1 MARRRL
7 RPEEQALWNKVA
19 QTATPLKRNVL
30 PMPLEVQKPDRR
42 EGHSTKP
49 ATRIETFQVGSK
61 APTSRD
67 HDLLQTLPERL
78 QGAPVAMDRKAFGKL
93 KRGKLS
99 PEAKI
104 DLHGMSLAQA
114 HPALLHFIMASHAS
128 RRRLVLVITGKGK
141 TPRDEG
147 PIPVRPGA
155 LKHQVPEWL
164 RAPAMAG
171 AVLQVTSAHRR
182 HGGDGAYYVY
192 LRRHR

>member
-7 RPEEQALWNKVA
+7 RPEEQALWDKVA
-19 QTATPLKRNVL
+19 QSATPLKRTIL
-30 PMPLEVQKPDRR
+30 PKPLEVPKTYQRNAHP
-42 EGHSTKP
+42 TKP

-61 APTSRD
+61 AATSRD
-67 HDLLQTLPERL
+67 HDLLPALTERL
-78 QGAPVAMDRKAFGKL
+78 HGAPVAMDRKAFGKL

-99 PEAKI
+99 PEGKI
-104 DLHGMSLAQA
+104 DLHGMTLAQA
-114 HPALLHFIMASHAS
+114 HPALLHFIVASHAAG
-128 RRRLVLVITGKGK
+128 RRLVLVITGKGK
-141 TPRDEG
+141 SQRDDG

-171 AVLQVTSAHRR
+171 SVLQVTPAHRR

-192 LRRHR
+192 LRRSR